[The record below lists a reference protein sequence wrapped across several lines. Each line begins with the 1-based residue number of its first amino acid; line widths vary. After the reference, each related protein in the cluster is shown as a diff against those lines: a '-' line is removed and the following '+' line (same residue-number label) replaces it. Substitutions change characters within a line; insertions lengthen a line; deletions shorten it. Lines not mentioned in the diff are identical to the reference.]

1 LNRAF
6 NKFNTCII
14 LLLAVWLFTS
24 CDATKRV
31 KADEYLLTKTGIAVD
46 GKKTNNETLNNFI
59 TQKANVRFLGVPF
72 KLHFYNLAHPNLDSV
87 LNERIYNHPKKVA
100 RKTKLLSRKQLDK
113 QVASRLAFNQWIK
126 NTGEAPVILNKTRA
140 ERTTNTLKRY
150 YFSKGWFN
158 AKTTY
163 DLVKNDDNTAE
174 ITYLVERG
182 QPWLLDTIRLKI
194 GTPAIDSLYRRNIKD
209 AKINLNQKY
218 DENNF
223 TAERKRISEMVRNAG
238 YYNFGQEYVAFEI
251 DTLEQKGRVLTELQ
265 IQNRTIEG
273 LHGTERQPFKR
284 YTIREVNIFTDFAFE
299 TKDSQITDSVSY
311 NNYNLYSINKL
322 AYRPKAITDA
332 IIIAKGNLFSDTDR
346 ANTNRYISQLRTFRY
361 PTIDFIENEAD
372 STLIANVYL
381 SPRKKYDLGFSFDV
395 LQSNIQTV
403 GFALSTGLVIRNVFR
418 GAETLDI
425 SGIGSIG
432 SSREAG
438 ISNNQFFNINEFG
451 ANVKLTIPRIFFP
464 IKTERVIPKFMSPTT
479 RINLSVTGQTNIG
492 LDKQTLSGIL
502 GYNWFPKQGVTNTLD
517 LLNIQFV
524 RNLNPANYFDVYSNA
539 FNNLNKIAR
548 DVNYIETNESLSI
561 PDGANLFIKD
571 VLSNNTSLNPNDPNF
586 AEVSNIEQRRVRLT
600 ENNLIVGSSFLYVKD
615 KRTNLFDNNFSIF
628 KMRLESAGFMLS
640 NLSTVL
646 NSKTSADGREEL
658 FGVNYSQYIKTEFD
672 YIKYF
677 GLSSKNTLA
686 FRSYFGI
693 AIPYGNAENIPFA
706 RSFFGGGPND
716 NRAWTAY
723 NLGPGRTSSTN
734 EFNEANLKIHLS
746 TEYRFP
752 VSGSF
757 LGAVFIDAGNI
768 WNVLDDID
776 DPKATFSGFNS
787 LKDIAIGTG
796 FGLRYDFNFFILRG
810 DIGFKTYNPSQPDN
824 NRWFTNYNFANAVY
838 NIGINY
844 PF

>member
-1 LNRAF
+1 M
-6 NKFNTCII
+6 I
-14 LLLAVWLFTS
+14 LLVLWLFTS

-31 KADEYLLTKTGIAVD
+31 KADEYLLTKTTINVD
-46 GKKTNNETLNNFI
+46 GKKTNSETLNSFL
-59 TQKANVRFLGVPF
+59 TQKENARFLGVPF
-72 KLHFYNLAHPNLDSV
+72 KLYFYNIARPDLDSI
-87 LNERIYNHPKKVA
+87 LNERIYNNPKKVA
-100 RKTKLLSRKQLDK
+100 RKTKWLSRKQLDK
-113 QVASRLAFNQWIK
+113 QVASQLAFNQWIK
-126 NTGEAPVILNKTRA
+126 NTGEAPVIVNESRA
-140 ERTTNTLKRY
+140 ERTTNTLRRY

-158 AKTTY
+158 AKASY
-163 DLVKNDDNTAE
+163 DMVKNDNKTAE
-174 ITYLVERG
+174 ITYNVERG
-182 QPWLLDTIRLKI
+182 KPWLLDSIRLNI
-194 GTPAIDSLYRRNIKD
+194 GTPAIDSLYQANIGN
-209 AKINLNQKY
+209 ALIQKGQQY
-218 DENNF
+218 EENNF
-223 TAERKRISEMVRNAG
+223 TAERKRISDMVRNDG
-238 YYNFGQEYVAFEI
+238 FYNFGQEYVSFEI
-251 DTLEQKGRVLTELQ
+251 DTLEQKQQVITELQ
-265 IQNRTIEG
+265 IQNRSVETTQ
-273 LHGTERQPFKR
+273 GTERRPFKR
-284 YTIREVNIFTDFAFE
+284 YTIKEVNIFTDFGFE
-299 TKDSQITDSVSY
+299 TKDSQITDSVTY
-311 NNYNLYSINKL
+311 NNYNLYSVNKL

-332 IIIAKGNLFSDTDR
+332 IIIAKGNVFSDTDR
-346 ANTNRYISQLRTFRY
+346 INTNRYISQLRTFRY
-361 PTIDFIENEAD
+361 PSIEYIENEED

-403 GFALSTGLVIRNVFR
+403 GFALSAGLVIRNVFR

-432 SSREAG
+432 SSREASV
-438 ISNNQFFNINEFG
+438 SNNQFFNINEFG

-464 IKTERVIPKFMSPTT
+464 VKTDKIIPKFMSPTT

-502 GYNWFPKQGVTNTLD
+502 GYNWFPKQGITNTLD
-517 LLNIQFV
+517 LLNIQYV
-524 RNLNPANYFDVYSNA
+524 RNLNPDNYFDVYSNSYD
-539 FNNLNKIAR
+539 NLNSIAQ
-548 DVNYIETNESLSI
+548 DINYVNPDEDLSI
-561 PDGANLFIKD
+561 PDGTSMFIDD
-571 VLSNNTSLNPNDPNF
+571 VLSNNTSLTPSDPDYI
-586 AEVSNIEQRRVRLT
+586 EVSNIEQRRVRLT
-600 ENNLIVGSSFLYVKD
+600 ENNLIVGTSFLYVKD

-628 KMRLESAGFMLS
+628 KIRLESAGFMLS
-640 NLSTVL
+640 NLSNIL
-646 NSKTSADGREEL
+646 NTKTSADGREEL

-693 AIPYGNAENIPFA
+693 AVPYGNAENIPFA

-723 NLGPGRTSSTN
+723 NLGPGSTASTN

-752 VSGSF
+752 VTGSF
-757 LGAVFIDAGNI
+757 LGAIFVDAGNI

-776 DPKATFSGFNS
+776 DPRATFTGIKS

-796 FGLRYDFNFFILRG
+796 FGLRYDFNFFVLRG
-810 DIGFKTYNPSQPDN
+810 DIGFKTYDPSQPDT